1 MKKIIKYWKKSKI
14 RTQIIFTYI
23 LILLLSFVMT
33 FSMIWAVNNKYTKE
47 EIGKAG
53 VQTVSAL
60 HGNLALVF
68 ENVTQLST
76 YLYFD
81 DIVQDSLRQINSANI
96 DLNYQKNITKSLFNM
111 ILSGD
116 YVSGVYIFDQYNNC
130 YSSYKRTPRKV
141 SALHG
146 NLALVFEN
154 VTQLSTYLYFDDI
167 VQDSLR
173 QINSANIDLNYQK
186 NITKSLFNMILS
198 GDYVS
203 GVYIFDQYNNCYS
216 SYKRTPRKVN
226 KYIQGADWYKKM
238 QSAGGNGFFYK
249 GSDGTI
255 EYYENN
261 NYLCY
266 VRQILDKKDYKPL
279 ATLLITFDNTVLQGY
294 FNQVSEDSK
303 NQFYIIDSKGN
314 YVIKPQEEKR
324 DFKKYTKVAEN
335 INEGYKEVKN
345 NGEECIV
352 ACQDM
357 GIQDWKLVGVFSMDD
372 ITSLAPYYS
381 TIIAII
387 MGINIIF
394 VFLCS
399 TLLTYLIFKPLRKIE
414 NHMQIV
420 ENGEFITMPV
430 DDYDNEITNLRK
442 VFNHM
447 ILSVKALMKRVK
459 DEERIIAKGKL
470 DIIYAQIN
478 PHFLYNTLDAISA
491 LALMEENEKCFQMI
505 QALGN
510 FYKNSLNSGL
520 DYISV
525 EDEIGCIESYI
536 TILNTRYENQ
546 IAISY
551 DIEDAVKHEKVLKLL
566 LQPLVE
572 NAVHHGLNG
581 EGGNIEIKVFE
592 QEDEIIFIVSDDGV
606 GMSDEK
612 IEDILAGRTVTGKS
626 GFGLYSLIQRIRLTY
641 GIENPVIIQSEVGVG
656 TEIIVT
662 IKKIK
667 MEK

>member
-1 MKKIIKYWKKSKI
+1 MNNIIKHWKKAKI
-14 RTQIIFTYI
+14 RTQIILTYV
-23 LILLLSFVMT
+23 LILLISFVMT
-33 FSMIWAVNNKYTKE
+33 FSMIRAVNDRYTRE

-53 VQTVSAL
+53 VQTVSVL
-60 HGNLALVF
+60 QGNLALVF
-68 ENVTQLST
+68 ENVKQLST
-76 YLYFD
+76 YIYFD

-96 DLNYQKNITKSLFNM
+96 DLNYQKNITRSLFNM

-116 YVSGVYIFDQYNNC
+116 YVSGVYIFDQYNNY
-130 YSSYKRTPRKV
+130 YSSYKRTPK
-141 SALHG
+141 
-146 NLALVFEN
+146 
-154 VTQLSTYLYFDDI
+154 
-167 VQDSLR
+167 
-173 QINSANIDLNYQK
+173 
-186 NITKSLFNMILS
+186 
-198 GDYVS
+198 
-203 GVYIFDQYNNCYS
+203 
-216 SYKRTPRKVN
+216 KVN
-226 KYIQGADWYKKM
+226 KQIQETNWYKKM
-238 QSAGGNGFFYK
+238 QKAGGNGFFYK

-255 EYYENN
+255 EYYEGS

-279 ATLLITFDNTVLQGY
+279 ATLLITFDNTVLQRY
-294 FNQVSEDSK
+294 FNQVSEASK
-303 NQFYIIDSKGN
+303 NQFYIVDSKGN
-314 YVIKPQEEKR
+314 YVIKPQDEKR
-324 DFKKYTKVAEN
+324 NFDKYTKIAES
-335 INEGYKEVKN
+335 ITGGYKEIKN
-345 NGEECIV
+345 DGEEGIV
-352 ACQDM
+352 ACQSM
-357 GIQDWKLVGVFSMDD
+357 GIQDWKLVGVFSIDD
-372 ITSLAPYYS
+372 ITSIAPYYS

-387 MGINIIF
+387 MAINIIF

-414 NHMQIV
+414 EHMQIV

-430 DDYDNEITNLRK
+430 DDNENEITNLRK

-447 ILSVKALMKRVK
+447 ILSVKELMHRVK
-459 DEERIIAKGKL
+459 EEERIIAKGKL

-491 LALMEENEKCFQMI
+491 LTLMEENEKCFQMI

-510 FYKNSLNSGL
+510 FYRNSLNSGL

-525 EDEIGCIESYI
+525 EDEINSIKSYI

-546 IAISY
+546 IAVSY
-551 DIEDAVKHEKVLKLL
+551 DVEESIKKEKVLKLL

-581 EGGNIEIKVFE
+581 EEGNIEIKVFE

-612 IEDILAGRTVTGKS
+612 IKDILEGKTVTGKS
-626 GFGLYSLIQRIRLTY
+626 GFGLYSLIQRIKLIY
-641 GIENPVIIQSEVGVG
+641 EIEDPMIIQSEVGVG

-662 IKKIK
+662 VKKIK
-667 MEK
+667 VEK

>member
-76 YLYFD
+76 Y
-81 DIVQDSLRQINSANI
+81 I
-96 DLNYQKNITKSLFNM
+96 
-111 ILSGD
+111 
-116 YVSGVYIFDQYNNC
+116 
-130 YSSYKRTPRKV
+130 
-141 SALHG
+141 
-146 NLALVFEN
+146 
-154 VTQLSTYLYFDDI
+154 YFDDI

-294 FNQVSEDSK
+294 FNQVSENSK
-303 NQFYIIDSKGN
+303 NQFYIINSKGN

-420 ENGEFITMPV
+420 EN
-430 DDYDNEITNLRK
+430 
-442 VFNHM
+442 
-447 ILSVKALMKRVK
+447 
-459 DEERIIAKGKL
+459 EERIIAKGKL

-551 DIEDAVKHEKVLKLL
+551 DIEDVVKHEKVLKLL

>member
-60 HGNLALVF
+60 
-68 ENVTQLST
+68 Q
-76 YLYFD
+76 
-81 DIVQDSLRQINSANI
+81 
-96 DLNYQKNITKSLFNM
+96 
-111 ILSGD
+111 
-116 YVSGVYIFDQYNNC
+116 
-130 YSSYKRTPRKV
+130 
-141 SALHG
+141 G

-459 DEERIIAKGKL
+459 DEERIIAK
-470 DIIYAQIN
+470 
-478 PHFLYNTLDAISA
+478 
-491 LALMEENEKCFQMI
+491 
-505 QALGN
+505 
-510 FYKNSLNSGL
+510 
-520 DYISV
+520 
-525 EDEIGCIESYI
+525 
-536 TILNTRYENQ
+536 
-546 IAISY
+546 
-551 DIEDAVKHEKVLKLL
+551 
-566 LQPLVE
+566 
-572 NAVHHGLNG
+572 
-581 EGGNIEIKVFE
+581 
-592 QEDEIIFIVSDDGV
+592 
-606 GMSDEK
+606 
-612 IEDILAGRTVTGKS
+612 
-626 GFGLYSLIQRIRLTY
+626 
-641 GIENPVIIQSEVGVG
+641 
-656 TEIIVT
+656 
-662 IKKIK
+662 
-667 MEK
+667 

>member
-1 MKKIIKYWKKSKI
+1 MMVREMGNISFELKNG
-14 RTQIIFTYI
+14 
-23 LILLLSFVMT
+23 SFVSLVGESGCGKSTIAGILMKRVT
-33 FSMIWAVNNKYTKE
+33 GWKGSVTVN
-47 EIGKAG
+47 G
-53 VQTVSAL
+53 Q
-60 HGNLALVF
+60 
-68 ENVTQLST
+68 
-76 YLYFD
+76 
-81 DIVQDSLRQINSANI
+81 DIRNI
-96 DLNYQKNITKSLFNM
+96 SDIDIMKNITLVSHDSYLFKGTVRDNLM
-111 ILSGD
+111 MGSPMASDDMMTAALRRVNLADFVESEGGLDMQLNERASNLSG
-116 YVSGVYIFDQYNNC
+116 GQ
-130 YSSYKRTPRKV
+130 KQRLAMAR
-141 SALHG
+141 AL
-146 NLALVFEN
+146 LK
-154 VTQLSTYLYFDDI
+154 D
-167 VQDSLR
+167 
-173 QINSANIDLNYQK
+173 
-186 NITKSLFNMILS
+186 
-198 GDYVS
+198 S

-294 FNQVSEDSK
+294 FNQVSENSK
-303 NQFYIIDSKGN
+303 NQFYIINSKGN

-551 DIEDAVKHEKVLKLL
+551 DIEDVVKHEKVLKLL

>member
-1 MKKIIKYWKKSKI
+1 MNNIIKHWKKAKI
-14 RTQIIFTYI
+14 RTQIILTYV
-23 LILLLSFVMT
+23 LILLISFVMT
-33 FSMIWAVNNKYTKE
+33 FSMIRAVNDRYTRE

-53 VQTVSAL
+53 VQTVSVL
-60 HGNLALVF
+60 QGNLALLF
-68 ENVTQLST
+68 ENVKQLST
-76 YLYFD
+76 YIYFD

-96 DLNYQKNITKSLFNM
+96 DLNYQKNITRSLFNM

-116 YVSGVYIFDQYNNC
+116 YVSGVYIFDQYNNY
-130 YSSYKRTPRKV
+130 YSSYKRTPK
-141 SALHG
+141 
-146 NLALVFEN
+146 
-154 VTQLSTYLYFDDI
+154 
-167 VQDSLR
+167 
-173 QINSANIDLNYQK
+173 
-186 NITKSLFNMILS
+186 
-198 GDYVS
+198 
-203 GVYIFDQYNNCYS
+203 
-216 SYKRTPRKVN
+216 KVN
-226 KYIQGADWYKKM
+226 KQIQETNWYKKM
-238 QSAGGNGFFYK
+238 QKAGGNGFFYK

-255 EYYENN
+255 EYYEGS

-279 ATLLITFDNTVLQGY
+279 ATLLITFDNTVLQRY
-294 FNQVSEDSK
+294 FNQVSEASK
-303 NQFYIIDSKGN
+303 NQFYIVDSKGN
-314 YVIKPQEEKR
+314 YVIKPQDEKR
-324 DFKKYTKVAEN
+324 NFDKYTKIAES
-335 INEGYKEVKN
+335 ITGGYKEVKN
-345 NGEECIV
+345 DGEEGIV
-352 ACQDM
+352 ACQSM
-357 GIQDWKLVGVFSMDD
+357 GIQDWKLVGVFSIDD
-372 ITSLAPYYS
+372 ITSIAPYYS

-387 MGINIIF
+387 MAINIIF

-414 NHMQIV
+414 EHMQIV

-430 DDYDNEITNLRK
+430 DDNENEITNLRK

-447 ILSVKALMKRVK
+447 ILSVKELMHRVK
-459 DEERIIAKGKL
+459 EEERIIAKGKL

-491 LALMEENEKCFQMI
+491 LTLMEENEKCFQMI

-510 FYKNSLNSGL
+510 FYRNSLNSGL

-525 EDEIGCIESYI
+525 EDEINSIKSYI

-546 IAISY
+546 IAVSY
-551 DIEDAVKHEKVLKLL
+551 DVEESIKKEKVLKLL

-581 EGGNIEIKVFE
+581 EEGNIEIKVFE

-612 IEDILAGRTVTGKS
+612 IKDILEGKTVTGKS
-626 GFGLYSLIQRIRLTY
+626 GFGLYSLIQRIKLIY
-641 GIENPVIIQSEVGVG
+641 EIEDPMIIQSEVGVG

-662 IKKIK
+662 VKKIK
-667 MEK
+667 VEK

>member
-1 MKKIIKYWKKSKI
+1 MNNIIKHWKKAKI
-14 RTQIIFTYI
+14 RTQIILTYV
-23 LILLLSFVMT
+23 LILLISFVMT
-33 FSMIWAVNNKYTKE
+33 FSMIRAVNDRYTRE

-53 VQTVSAL
+53 VQTVSVL
-60 HGNLALVF
+60 QGNLALVF
-68 ENVTQLST
+68 ENVKQLST
-76 YLYFD
+76 YIYFD

-96 DLNYQKNITKSLFNM
+96 DLNYQKNITRSLFNM

-116 YVSGVYIFDQYNNC
+116 YVSGVYIFDQYNNY
-130 YSSYKRTPRKV
+130 YSSYKRTPK
-141 SALHG
+141 
-146 NLALVFEN
+146 
-154 VTQLSTYLYFDDI
+154 
-167 VQDSLR
+167 
-173 QINSANIDLNYQK
+173 
-186 NITKSLFNMILS
+186 
-198 GDYVS
+198 
-203 GVYIFDQYNNCYS
+203 
-216 SYKRTPRKVN
+216 KVN
-226 KYIQGADWYKKM
+226 KQIQETNWYKKM
-238 QSAGGNGFFYK
+238 QKAGGNGFFYK

-255 EYYENN
+255 EYYEDS

-279 ATLLITFDNTVLQGY
+279 ATLLITFDNTVLQRY
-294 FNQVSEDSK
+294 FNQVSEASK
-303 NQFYIIDSKGN
+303 NQFYIVDSKGN
-314 YVIKPQEEKR
+314 YVIKPQNEKR
-324 DFKKYTKVAEN
+324 NFDKYTKIAES
-335 INEGYKEVKN
+335 ITGGYKEVKN
-345 NGEECIV
+345 DGEEGIV
-352 ACQDM
+352 ACQSM
-357 GIQDWKLVGVFSMDD
+357 GIQDWKLVGVFSIDD
-372 ITSLAPYYS
+372 ITSIAPYYS

-387 MGINIIF
+387 MAINIIF

-414 NHMQIV
+414 EHMQIV

-430 DDYDNEITNLRK
+430 DDNENEITNLRK

-447 ILSVKALMKRVK
+447 ILSVKELMHRVK
-459 DEERIIAKGKL
+459 EEERIIAKGKL

-491 LALMEENEKCFQMI
+491 LTLMEENEKCFQMI

-510 FYKNSLNSGL
+510 FYRNSLNSGL

-525 EDEIGCIESYI
+525 EDEINSIKSYI

-546 IAISY
+546 IAVSY
-551 DIEDAVKHEKVLKLL
+551 DVEESIKKEKVLKLL

-581 EGGNIEIKVFE
+581 EEGNIEIKVFE

-612 IEDILAGRTVTGKS
+612 IKDILEGKTVTGKS
-626 GFGLYSLIQRIRLTY
+626 GFGLYSLIQRIKLIY
-641 GIENPVIIQSEVGVG
+641 EIEDPMIIQSEVGVG

-662 IKKIK
+662 VKKIK
-667 MEK
+667 VEK

>member
-1 MKKIIKYWKKSKI
+1 MNNIIKHWKKAKI
-14 RTQIIFTYI
+14 RTQIILTYV
-23 LILLLSFVMT
+23 LILLISFVMT
-33 FSMIWAVNNKYTKE
+33 FSMIRAVNDRYTRE

-53 VQTVSAL
+53 VQTVSVL
-60 HGNLALVF
+60 QGNLALVF
-68 ENVTQLST
+68 ENVKQLST
-76 YLYFD
+76 YIYFD

-96 DLNYQKNITKSLFNM
+96 DLNYQKNITRSLFNM

-116 YVSGVYIFDQYNNC
+116 YVSGVYIFDQYNNY
-130 YSSYKRTPRKV
+130 YSSYKRTPK
-141 SALHG
+141 
-146 NLALVFEN
+146 
-154 VTQLSTYLYFDDI
+154 
-167 VQDSLR
+167 
-173 QINSANIDLNYQK
+173 
-186 NITKSLFNMILS
+186 
-198 GDYVS
+198 
-203 GVYIFDQYNNCYS
+203 
-216 SYKRTPRKVN
+216 KVN
-226 KYIQGADWYKKM
+226 KQIQETNWYKKM
-238 QSAGGNGFFYK
+238 QKAGGNGFFYK

-255 EYYENN
+255 EYYEGS

-279 ATLLITFDNTVLQGY
+279 ATLLITFDNTVLQRY
-294 FNQVSEDSK
+294 FNQVSEASK
-303 NQFYIIDSKGN
+303 NQFYIVDSKGN
-314 YVIKPQEEKR
+314 YVIKPQDEKR
-324 DFKKYTKVAEN
+324 NFDKYTKIAES
-335 INEGYKEVKN
+335 ITGGYKEVKN
-345 NGEECIV
+345 DGEEGIV
-352 ACQDM
+352 ACQSM
-357 GIQDWKLVGVFSMDD
+357 GIQDWKLVGVFSIDD
-372 ITSLAPYYS
+372 ITSIAPYYS

-387 MGINIIF
+387 MAINIIL

-414 NHMQIV
+414 EHMQIV

-430 DDYDNEITNLRK
+430 DDNENEITNLRK

-447 ILSVKALMKRVK
+447 ILSVKELMHRVK
-459 DEERIIAKGKL
+459 EEERIIAKGKL

-491 LALMEENEKCFQMI
+491 LTLMEENEKCFQMI

-510 FYKNSLNSGL
+510 FYRNSLNSGL

-525 EDEIGCIESYI
+525 EDEINSIKSYI

-546 IAISY
+546 IAVSY
-551 DIEDAVKHEKVLKLL
+551 DVEESIKKEKVLKLL

-581 EGGNIEIKVFE
+581 EEGNIEIKVFE

-612 IEDILAGRTVTGKS
+612 IKDILEGKTVTGKS
-626 GFGLYSLIQRIRLTY
+626 GFGLYSLIQRIKLIY
-641 GIENPVIIQSEVGVG
+641 EIEDPMIIQSEVGVG

-662 IKKIK
+662 VKKIK
-667 MEK
+667 VEK

>member
-1 MKKIIKYWKKSKI
+1 MYKKVSTNLNFVDREKETEKFWDDNHIFEKSMENRKEGPTYTFYDGPPTANGKPHIGHVLTRVIKDMIPRYRTMKGYMVP
-14 RTQIIFTYI
+14 R
-23 LILLLSFVMT
+23 
-33 FSMIWAVNNKYTKE
+33 
-47 EIGKAG
+47 KAG
-53 VQTVSAL
+53 WDT
-60 HGNLALVF
+60 HGLPVELEVEKLLGLNGK
-68 ENVTQLST
+68 E
-76 YLYFD
+76 
-81 DIVQDSLRQINSANI
+81 QIEEYGMEPFI
-96 DLNYQKNITKSLFNM
+96 
-111 ILSGD
+111 
-116 YVSGVYIFDQYNNC
+116 
-130 YSSYKRTPRKV
+130 
-141 SALHG
+141 
-146 NLALVFEN
+146 
-154 VTQLSTYLYFDDI
+154 
-167 VQDSLR
+167 
-173 QINSANIDLNYQK
+173 
-186 NITKSLFNMILS
+186 
-198 GDYVS
+198 
-203 GVYIFDQYNNCYS
+203 
-216 SYKRTPRKVN
+216 
-226 KYIQGADWYKKM
+226 KKCKE
-238 QSAGGNGFFYK
+238 SVWKYK
-249 GSDGTI
+249 GMWEDFSGTVGFWADMENPYVTYDDNFI
-255 EYYENN
+255 ESEWWA
-261 NYLCY
+261 LKT
-266 VRQILDKKDYKPL
+266 IWDKKLLYKGFKIVPYCPRCGTGL
-279 ATLLITFDNTVLQGY
+279 A
-294 FNQVSEDSK
+294 SHE
-303 NQFYIIDSKGN
+303 
-314 YVIKPQEEKR
+314 
-324 DFKKYTKVAEN
+324 VAQ
-335 INEGYKEVKN
+335 GYKEVKN

-525 EDEIGCIESYI
+525 EDEIDCIESYI

-551 DIEDAVKHEKVLKLL
+551 DIEDVVKHEKVLKLL

>member
-1 MKKIIKYWKKSKI
+1 MNNIIKHWKKAKI
-14 RTQIIFTYI
+14 RTQIILTYV
-23 LILLLSFVMT
+23 LILLISFVMT
-33 FSMIWAVNNKYTKE
+33 FSMIRAVNDRYTRE

-53 VQTVSAL
+53 VQTVSVL
-60 HGNLALVF
+60 QGNLALVF
-68 ENVTQLST
+68 ENVKQLST
-76 YLYFD
+76 YIYFD

-96 DLNYQKNITKSLFNM
+96 DLNYQKNITRSLFNM

-116 YVSGVYIFDQYNNC
+116 YVSGVYIFDQYNNY
-130 YSSYKRTPRKV
+130 YSSYKRTPK
-141 SALHG
+141 
-146 NLALVFEN
+146 
-154 VTQLSTYLYFDDI
+154 
-167 VQDSLR
+167 
-173 QINSANIDLNYQK
+173 
-186 NITKSLFNMILS
+186 
-198 GDYVS
+198 
-203 GVYIFDQYNNCYS
+203 
-216 SYKRTPRKVN
+216 KVN
-226 KYIQGADWYKKM
+226 KQIQETNWYKKM
-238 QSAGGNGFFYK
+238 QKAGGNGFFYK

-255 EYYENN
+255 EYYEGS

-279 ATLLITFDNTVLQGY
+279 ATLLITFDNTVLQRY
-294 FNQVSEDSK
+294 FNQVSEASK
-303 NQFYIIDSKGN
+303 NQFYIVDSKGN
-314 YVIKPQEEKR
+314 YVIKPQDEKR
-324 DFKKYTKVAEN
+324 NFDKYTKIAES
-335 INEGYKEVKN
+335 ITGGYKEVKN
-345 NGEECIV
+345 DGEEGIV
-352 ACQDM
+352 ACQSM
-357 GIQDWKLVGVFSMDD
+357 GIQDWKLVGVFSIDD
-372 ITSLAPYYS
+372 ITSIAPYYS

-387 MGINIIF
+387 MAINIIF

-414 NHMQIV
+414 EHMQIV

-430 DDYDNEITNLRK
+430 DDNENEITNLRK

-447 ILSVKALMKRVK
+447 ILSVKELMHRVK
-459 DEERIIAKGKL
+459 EEERIIAKGKL

-491 LALMEENEKCFQMI
+491 LTLMEENEKCFQMI

-510 FYKNSLNSGL
+510 FYRNSLNSGL

-525 EDEIGCIESYI
+525 EDEINSIKSYI

-546 IAISY
+546 IAVSY
-551 DIEDAVKHEKVLKLL
+551 DVEESIKKEKVLKLL

-581 EGGNIEIKVFE
+581 EEGNIEIKVFE

-612 IEDILAGRTVTGKS
+612 IKDILEGKTVTGKS
-626 GFGLYSLIQRIRLTY
+626 GFGLYSLIQRIKLIY
-641 GIENPVIIQSEVGVG
+641 EIEDPMIIQSEVGVG

-662 IKKIK
+662 VKKIK
-667 MEK
+667 VEK

>member
-1 MKKIIKYWKKSKI
+1 
-14 RTQIIFTYI
+14 
-23 LILLLSFVMT
+23 
-33 FSMIWAVNNKYTKE
+33 
-47 EIGKAG
+47 
-53 VQTVSAL
+53 
-60 HGNLALVF
+60 
-68 ENVTQLST
+68 
-76 YLYFD
+76 
-81 DIVQDSLRQINSANI
+81 
-96 DLNYQKNITKSLFNM
+96 
-111 ILSGD
+111 
-116 YVSGVYIFDQYNNC
+116 
-130 YSSYKRTPRKV
+130 
-141 SALHG
+141 
-146 NLALVFEN
+146 
-154 VTQLSTYLYFDDI
+154 
-167 VQDSLR
+167 
-173 QINSANIDLNYQK
+173 
-186 NITKSLFNMILS
+186 MILS

-510 FYKNSLNSGL
+510 FYKNSLSSGL

-551 DIEDAVKHEKVLKLL
+551 DIEDVVKHEKVLKLL

>member
-60 HGNLALVF
+60 
-68 ENVTQLST
+68 Q
-76 YLYFD
+76 
-81 DIVQDSLRQINSANI
+81 
-96 DLNYQKNITKSLFNM
+96 
-111 ILSGD
+111 
-116 YVSGVYIFDQYNNC
+116 
-130 YSSYKRTPRKV
+130 
-141 SALHG
+141 G

-520 DYISV
+520 DYISA

-551 DIEDAVKHEKVLKLL
+551 DIEDVVKHEKVLKLL

>member
-1 MKKIIKYWKKSKI
+1 MNNIIKHWKKAKI
-14 RTQIIFTYI
+14 RTQIILTYV
-23 LILLLSFVMT
+23 LILLISFVMT
-33 FSMIWAVNNKYTKE
+33 FSMIRAVNDRYTRE

-53 VQTVSAL
+53 VQTVSVL
-60 HGNLALVF
+60 QGNLALVF
-68 ENVTQLST
+68 ENVKQLST
-76 YLYFD
+76 YIYFD

-96 DLNYQKNITKSLFNM
+96 DLNYQKNITRSLFNM

-116 YVSGVYIFDQYNNC
+116 YVSGVYIFDQYNNY
-130 YSSYKRTPRKV
+130 YSSYKRTPK
-141 SALHG
+141 
-146 NLALVFEN
+146 
-154 VTQLSTYLYFDDI
+154 
-167 VQDSLR
+167 
-173 QINSANIDLNYQK
+173 
-186 NITKSLFNMILS
+186 
-198 GDYVS
+198 
-203 GVYIFDQYNNCYS
+203 
-216 SYKRTPRKVN
+216 KVN
-226 KYIQGADWYKKM
+226 KQIQETNWYKKM
-238 QSAGGNGFFYK
+238 QKAGGNGFFYK

-255 EYYENN
+255 EYYEGS

-279 ATLLITFDNTVLQGY
+279 ATLLITFDNTVLQRY
-294 FNQVSEDSK
+294 FNQVSEASK
-303 NQFYIIDSKGN
+303 NQFYIVDSKGN
-314 YVIKPQEEKR
+314 YVIKPQDEKR
-324 DFKKYTKVAEN
+324 NIDKYTKIAES
-335 INEGYKEVKN
+335 ITGGYKEVKN
-345 NGEECIV
+345 DGEEGIV
-352 ACQDM
+352 ACQSM
-357 GIQDWKLVGVFSMDD
+357 GIQDWKLVGVFSIDD
-372 ITSLAPYYS
+372 ITSIAPYYS

-387 MGINIIF
+387 MAINIIF

-414 NHMQIV
+414 EHMQIV

-430 DDYDNEITNLRK
+430 DDNENEITNLRK

-447 ILSVKALMKRVK
+447 ILSVKELMHRVK
-459 DEERIIAKGKL
+459 EEERIIAKGKL

-491 LALMEENEKCFQMI
+491 LTLMEENEKCFQMI

-510 FYKNSLNSGL
+510 FYRNSLNSGL

-525 EDEIGCIESYI
+525 EDEINSIKSYI

-546 IAISY
+546 IAVSY
-551 DIEDAVKHEKVLKLL
+551 DVEESIKKEKVLKLL

-581 EGGNIEIKVFE
+581 EEGNIEIKVFE

-612 IEDILAGRTVTGKS
+612 IKDILEGKTVTGKS
-626 GFGLYSLIQRIRLTY
+626 GFGLYSLIQRIKLIY
-641 GIENPVIIQSEVGVG
+641 EIEDPMIIQSEVGVG

-662 IKKIK
+662 VKKIK
-667 MEK
+667 VEK

>member
-1 MKKIIKYWKKSKI
+1 MNNIIKHWKKAKI
-14 RTQIIFTYI
+14 RTQIILTYV
-23 LILLLSFVMT
+23 LILLISFVMT
-33 FSMIWAVNNKYTKE
+33 FSMIRAVNDRYTRE

-53 VQTVSAL
+53 VQTVSVL
-60 HGNLALVF
+60 QGNLALVF
-68 ENVTQLST
+68 ENVKQLST
-76 YLYFD
+76 YIYFD

-96 DLNYQKNITKSLFNM
+96 DLNYQKNITRSLFNM

-116 YVSGVYIFDQYNNC
+116 YVSGVYIFDQYNNY
-130 YSSYKRTPRKV
+130 YSSYKRTPK
-141 SALHG
+141 
-146 NLALVFEN
+146 
-154 VTQLSTYLYFDDI
+154 
-167 VQDSLR
+167 
-173 QINSANIDLNYQK
+173 
-186 NITKSLFNMILS
+186 
-198 GDYVS
+198 
-203 GVYIFDQYNNCYS
+203 
-216 SYKRTPRKVN
+216 KVN
-226 KYIQGADWYKKM
+226 KQIQETNWYKKM
-238 QSAGGNGFFYK
+238 QKAGGNGFFYK

-255 EYYENN
+255 EYYEGS

-279 ATLLITFDNTVLQGY
+279 ATLLITFDNTVLQRY
-294 FNQVSEDSK
+294 FNQVSEASK
-303 NQFYIIDSKGN
+303 NQFYIVDSKGN
-314 YVIKPQEEKR
+314 YVIKPQDEKR
-324 DFKKYTKVAEN
+324 NFDKYTKIAES
-335 INEGYKEVKN
+335 ITGGYKEVKN
-345 NGEECIV
+345 DGEEGIV
-352 ACQDM
+352 ACQSM
-357 GIQDWKLVGVFSMDD
+357 GIQDWKLVGVFSIDD
-372 ITSLAPYYS
+372 ITSIAPYYS

-387 MGINIIF
+387 MAINIIF

-414 NHMQIV
+414 EHMQIV

-430 DDYDNEITNLRK
+430 DDNENEITNLRK

-447 ILSVKALMKRVK
+447 ILSVKELMHRVK
-459 DEERIIAKGKL
+459 EEERIIAKGKL

-491 LALMEENEKCFQMI
+491 LTLMEENEKCFQMI

-510 FYKNSLNSGL
+510 FYRNSLNSGL

-525 EDEIGCIESYI
+525 EDEINSIKSYI

-546 IAISY
+546 IAVSY
-551 DIEDAVKHEKVLKLL
+551 DVEESIKKEKVLKLL

-581 EGGNIEIKVFE
+581 EEGDIEIKVFE

-612 IEDILAGRTVTGKS
+612 IKDILEGKTVTGKS
-626 GFGLYSLIQRIRLTY
+626 GFGLYSLIQRIKLIY
-641 GIENPVIIQSEVGVG
+641 EIEDPMIIQSEVGVG

-662 IKKIK
+662 VKKIK
-667 MEK
+667 VEK

>member
-1 MKKIIKYWKKSKI
+1 MNNIIKHWKKAKI
-14 RTQIIFTYI
+14 RTQIILTYV
-23 LILLLSFVMT
+23 LILLISFVMT
-33 FSMIWAVNNKYTKE
+33 FSMIRAVNDRYTRE

-53 VQTVSAL
+53 VQTVSVL
-60 HGNLALVF
+60 QGNLALLF
-68 ENVTQLST
+68 ENVKQLST
-76 YLYFD
+76 YIYFD

-96 DLNYQKNITKSLFNM
+96 DLNYQKNITRSLFNM

-116 YVSGVYIFDQYNNC
+116 YVSGVYIFDQYNNY
-130 YSSYKRTPRKV
+130 YSSYKRTPK
-141 SALHG
+141 
-146 NLALVFEN
+146 
-154 VTQLSTYLYFDDI
+154 
-167 VQDSLR
+167 
-173 QINSANIDLNYQK
+173 
-186 NITKSLFNMILS
+186 
-198 GDYVS
+198 
-203 GVYIFDQYNNCYS
+203 
-216 SYKRTPRKVN
+216 KVN
-226 KYIQGADWYKKM
+226 KQIQETNWYKKM
-238 QSAGGNGFFYK
+238 QKAGGNGFFYK

-255 EYYENN
+255 EYYEGS

-279 ATLLITFDNTVLQGY
+279 ATLLITFDNTVLQRY
-294 FNQVSEDSK
+294 FNQVSEASK
-303 NQFYIIDSKGN
+303 NQFYIVDSKGN
-314 YVIKPQEEKR
+314 YVIKPQDEKR
-324 DFKKYTKVAEN
+324 NFDKYTKIAES
-335 INEGYKEVKN
+335 ITGGYKEVKN
-345 NGEECIV
+345 DGEEGIV
-352 ACQDM
+352 ACQSM
-357 GIQDWKLVGVFSMDD
+357 GIQDWKLVGVFSIDD
-372 ITSLAPYYS
+372 ITSIAPYYS

-387 MGINIIF
+387 MAINIIF

-414 NHMQIV
+414 EHMQIV

-430 DDYDNEITNLRK
+430 DDNENEITNLRK

-447 ILSVKALMKRVK
+447 ILSVKELMHRVK
-459 DEERIIAKGKL
+459 EEERIIAKGKL

-491 LALMEENEKCFQMI
+491 LTLMEKNEKCFQMI

-510 FYKNSLNSGL
+510 FYRNSLNSGL

-525 EDEIGCIESYI
+525 EDEINSIKSYI

-546 IAISY
+546 IAVSY
-551 DIEDAVKHEKVLKLL
+551 DVEESIKKEKVLKLL

-581 EGGNIEIKVFE
+581 EEGNIEIKVFE

-612 IEDILAGRTVTGKS
+612 IKDILEGKTVTGKS
-626 GFGLYSLIQRIRLTY
+626 GFGLYSLIQRIKLIY
-641 GIENPVIIQSEVGVG
+641 EIEDPMIIQSEVGVG

-662 IKKIK
+662 VKKIK
-667 MEK
+667 VEK

>member
-1 MKKIIKYWKKSKI
+1 MNNIIKHWKKAKI
-14 RTQIIFTYI
+14 RTQIILTYV
-23 LILLLSFVMT
+23 LILLISFVMT
-33 FSMIWAVNNKYTKE
+33 FSMIRAVNDRYTRE

-53 VQTVSAL
+53 VQTVSVL
-60 HGNLALVF
+60 QGNLALVF
-68 ENVTQLST
+68 ENVKQLST
-76 YLYFD
+76 YIYFD

-96 DLNYQKNITKSLFNM
+96 DLNYQKNITRSLFNM

-116 YVSGVYIFDQYNNC
+116 YVSGVYIFDQYNNY
-130 YSSYKRTPRKV
+130 YSSYKRTPK
-141 SALHG
+141 
-146 NLALVFEN
+146 
-154 VTQLSTYLYFDDI
+154 
-167 VQDSLR
+167 
-173 QINSANIDLNYQK
+173 
-186 NITKSLFNMILS
+186 
-198 GDYVS
+198 
-203 GVYIFDQYNNCYS
+203 
-216 SYKRTPRKVN
+216 KVN
-226 KYIQGADWYKKM
+226 KQIQETNWYKKM
-238 QSAGGNGFFYK
+238 QKAGGNGFFYK

-255 EYYENN
+255 EYYEGS

-279 ATLLITFDNTVLQGY
+279 ATLLITFDNTVLQRY
-294 FNQVSEDSK
+294 FNQVSEASK
-303 NQFYIIDSKGN
+303 NQFYIVDSKGN
-314 YVIKPQEEKR
+314 YVIKPQDEKR
-324 DFKKYTKVAEN
+324 NFDKYTKIAES
-335 INEGYKEVKN
+335 ITGGYKEVKN
-345 NGEECIV
+345 DGEEGIV
-352 ACQDM
+352 ACQSM
-357 GIQDWKLVGVFSMDD
+357 GIQDWKLVGVFSIDD
-372 ITSLAPYYS
+372 ITSIAPYYS

-387 MGINIIF
+387 MAINIIF

-414 NHMQIV
+414 EHMQIV

-430 DDYDNEITNLRK
+430 DDNENEITNLRK

-447 ILSVKALMKRVK
+447 ILSVKELMHRVK
-459 DEERIIAKGKL
+459 EEERIIAKGKL

-491 LALMEENEKCFQMI
+491 LTLMEENEKCFQMI

-510 FYKNSLNSGL
+510 FYRNSLNSGL

-525 EDEIGCIESYI
+525 EDEINSIKSYI

-546 IAISY
+546 IAVSY
-551 DIEDAVKHEKVLKLL
+551 DVEESIKKEKVLKLL

-581 EGGNIEIKVFE
+581 EEGNVEIKVFE

-612 IEDILAGRTVTGKS
+612 IKDILEGKTVTGKS
-626 GFGLYSLIQRIRLTY
+626 GFGLYSLIQRIKLIY
-641 GIENPVIIQSEVGVG
+641 EIEDPMIIQSEVGVG

-662 IKKIK
+662 VKKIK
-667 MEK
+667 VEK

>member
-76 YLYFD
+76 Y
-81 DIVQDSLRQINSANI
+81 I
-96 DLNYQKNITKSLFNM
+96 
-111 ILSGD
+111 
-116 YVSGVYIFDQYNNC
+116 
-130 YSSYKRTPRKV
+130 
-141 SALHG
+141 
-146 NLALVFEN
+146 
-154 VTQLSTYLYFDDI
+154 YFDDI

-294 FNQVSEDSK
+294 FNQVSENSK
-303 NQFYIIDSKGN
+303 NQFYIINSKGN

-478 PHFLYNTLDAISA
+478 PHFLYNSLSLINWKALEAGQNDISKLTLLLSA
-491 LALMEENEKCFQMI
+491 FYRTALNKGNNILSIGEEV
-505 QALGN
+505 
-510 FYKNSLNSGL
+510 KN
-520 DYISV
+520 V
-525 EDEIGCIESYI
+525 RSYI
-536 TILNTRYENQ
+536 DIQLMMHDYNFDVEIEIPDKMKEYATLNL
-546 IAISY
+546 I
-551 DIEDAVKHEKVLKLL
+551 

-572 NAVHHGLNG
+572 NAIDHGIDLKEDG
-581 EGGNIEIKVFE
+581 RGKISIEGKE
-592 QEDEIIFIVSDDGV
+592 QKDDIYLIVSDNGIGMEQEKAQQMLTKKSKGYGLRNVKERIELFFGTDYGV
-606 GMSDEK
+606 
-612 IEDILAGRTVTGKS
+612 TVTSKP
-626 GFGLYSLIQRIRLTY
+626 RH
-641 GIENPVIIQSEVGVG
+641 G
-656 TEIIVT
+656 TT
-662 IKKIK
+662 ICIHMPKRYL
-667 MEK
+667 

>member
-1 MKKIIKYWKKSKI
+1 MNNIIKHWKKAKI
-14 RTQIIFTYI
+14 RTQIILTYV
-23 LILLLSFVMT
+23 LILLISFVMT
-33 FSMIWAVNNKYTKE
+33 FSMIRAVNDRYTRE

-53 VQTVSAL
+53 VQTVSVL
-60 HGNLALVF
+60 QGNLALVF
-68 ENVTQLST
+68 ENVKQLST
-76 YLYFD
+76 YIYFD

-96 DLNYQKNITKSLFNM
+96 DLNYQKNITRSLFNM

-116 YVSGVYIFDQYNNC
+116 YVSGVYIFDQYNNY
-130 YSSYKRTPRKV
+130 YSSYKRTPK
-141 SALHG
+141 
-146 NLALVFEN
+146 
-154 VTQLSTYLYFDDI
+154 
-167 VQDSLR
+167 
-173 QINSANIDLNYQK
+173 
-186 NITKSLFNMILS
+186 
-198 GDYVS
+198 
-203 GVYIFDQYNNCYS
+203 
-216 SYKRTPRKVN
+216 KVN
-226 KYIQGADWYKKM
+226 KQIQETNWYKKM
-238 QSAGGNGFFYK
+238 QKAGGNGFFYK

-255 EYYENN
+255 EYYEGS

-279 ATLLITFDNTVLQGY
+279 ATLLITFDNTVLQRY
-294 FNQVSEDSK
+294 FNQVSEASK
-303 NQFYIIDSKGN
+303 NQFYIVDSKGN
-314 YVIKPQEEKR
+314 YVIKPQDEKR
-324 DFKKYTKVAEN
+324 NFDKYTKIAES
-335 INEGYKEVKN
+335 ITGGYKEIKN
-345 NGEECIV
+345 DGEEGIV
-352 ACQDM
+352 ACQSM
-357 GIQDWKLVGVFSMDD
+357 GIQDWKLVGVFSIDD
-372 ITSLAPYYS
+372 ITSIAPYYS

-387 MGINIIF
+387 MAINIIF

-414 NHMQIV
+414 EHMQLV

-430 DDYDNEITNLRK
+430 DDNENEITNLRK

-447 ILSVKALMKRVK
+447 ILSVKELMHRVK
-459 DEERIIAKGKL
+459 EEERIIAKGKL

-491 LALMEENEKCFQMI
+491 LTLMEENEKCFQMI

-510 FYKNSLNSGL
+510 FYRNSLNSGL

-525 EDEIGCIESYI
+525 EDEINSIKSYI

-546 IAISY
+546 IAVSY
-551 DIEDAVKHEKVLKLL
+551 DVEESIKKEKVLKLL

-581 EGGNIEIKVFE
+581 EEGNIEIKVFE

-612 IEDILAGRTVTGKS
+612 IKDILEGKTVTGKS
-626 GFGLYSLIQRIRLTY
+626 GFGLYSLIQRIKLIY
-641 GIENPVIIQSEVGVG
+641 EIEDPMIIQSEVGVG

-662 IKKIK
+662 VKKIK
-667 MEK
+667 VEK

>member
-1 MKKIIKYWKKSKI
+1 MI
-14 RTQIIFTYI
+14 R
-23 LILLLSFVMT
+23 
-33 FSMIWAVNNKYTKE
+33 AVNDRYTRE

-53 VQTVSAL
+53 VQTVSVL
-60 HGNLALVF
+60 QGNLALLF
-68 ENVTQLST
+68 ENVKQLST
-76 YLYFD
+76 YIYFD

-96 DLNYQKNITKSLFNM
+96 DLNYQKNITRSLFNM

-116 YVSGVYIFDQYNNC
+116 YVSGVYIFDQYNNY
-130 YSSYKRTPRKV
+130 YSSYKRTPK
-141 SALHG
+141 
-146 NLALVFEN
+146 
-154 VTQLSTYLYFDDI
+154 
-167 VQDSLR
+167 
-173 QINSANIDLNYQK
+173 
-186 NITKSLFNMILS
+186 
-198 GDYVS
+198 
-203 GVYIFDQYNNCYS
+203 
-216 SYKRTPRKVN
+216 KVN
-226 KYIQGADWYKKM
+226 KQIQETNWYKKM
-238 QSAGGNGFFYK
+238 QKAGGNGFFYK

-255 EYYENN
+255 EYYEGS

-279 ATLLITFDNTVLQGY
+279 ATLLITFDNTVLQRY
-294 FNQVSEDSK
+294 FNQVSEASK
-303 NQFYIIDSKGN
+303 NQFYIVDSKGN
-314 YVIKPQEEKR
+314 YVIKPQDEKR
-324 DFKKYTKVAEN
+324 NFDKYTKIAES
-335 INEGYKEVKN
+335 ITGGYKEVKN
-345 NGEECIV
+345 DGEEGIV
-352 ACQDM
+352 ACQSM
-357 GIQDWKLVGVFSMDD
+357 GIQDWKLVGVFSIDD
-372 ITSLAPYYS
+372 ITSIAPYYS

-387 MGINIIF
+387 MAINIIF

-414 NHMQIV
+414 EHMQIV

-430 DDYDNEITNLRK
+430 DDNENEITNLRK

-447 ILSVKALMKRVK
+447 ILSVKELMHRVK
-459 DEERIIAKGKL
+459 EEERIIAKGKL

-491 LALMEENEKCFQMI
+491 LTLMEENEKCFQMI

-510 FYKNSLNSGL
+510 FYRNSLNSGL

-525 EDEIGCIESYI
+525 EDEINSIKSYI

-546 IAISY
+546 IAVSY
-551 DIEDAVKHEKVLKLL
+551 DVEESIKKEKVLKLL

-581 EGGNIEIKVFE
+581 EEGNIEIKVFE

-612 IEDILAGRTVTGKS
+612 IKDILEGKTVTGKS
-626 GFGLYSLIQRIRLTY
+626 GFGLYSLIQRIKLIY
-641 GIENPVIIQSEVGVG
+641 EIEDPMIIQSEVGVG

-662 IKKIK
+662 VKKIK
-667 MEK
+667 VEK

>member
-1 MKKIIKYWKKSKI
+1 MNNIIKHWKKAKI
-14 RTQIIFTYI
+14 RTQIILTYV
-23 LILLLSFVMT
+23 LILLISFVMT
-33 FSMIWAVNNKYTKE
+33 FSMIRAVNDRYTRE

-53 VQTVSAL
+53 VQTVSVL
-60 HGNLALVF
+60 QGNLALVF
-68 ENVTQLST
+68 ENVKQLST
-76 YLYFD
+76 YIYFD

-96 DLNYQKNITKSLFNM
+96 DLNYQKNITRSLFNM

-116 YVSGVYIFDQYNNC
+116 YVSGVYIFDQYNNY
-130 YSSYKRTPRKV
+130 YSSYKRTPK
-141 SALHG
+141 
-146 NLALVFEN
+146 
-154 VTQLSTYLYFDDI
+154 
-167 VQDSLR
+167 
-173 QINSANIDLNYQK
+173 
-186 NITKSLFNMILS
+186 
-198 GDYVS
+198 
-203 GVYIFDQYNNCYS
+203 
-216 SYKRTPRKVN
+216 KVN
-226 KYIQGADWYKKM
+226 KQIQETNWYKKM
-238 QSAGGNGFFYK
+238 QKAGGNGFFYK

-255 EYYENN
+255 EYYEGS

-279 ATLLITFDNTVLQGY
+279 ATLLITFDNTVLQRY
-294 FNQVSEDSK
+294 FNQVSEASK
-303 NQFYIIDSKGN
+303 NQFYIVDSKGN
-314 YVIKPQEEKR
+314 YVIKPQDEKR
-324 DFKKYTKVAEN
+324 NFDKYTKIAES
-335 INEGYKEVKN
+335 ITGGYKEVKN
-345 NGEECIV
+345 DGEEGIV
-352 ACQDM
+352 ACQSM
-357 GIQDWKLVGVFSMDD
+357 GIQDWTLVGVFSIDD
-372 ITSLAPYYS
+372 ITSIAPYYS

-387 MGINIIF
+387 MAINIIF

-414 NHMQIV
+414 EHMQIV

-430 DDYDNEITNLRK
+430 DDNENEITNLRK

-447 ILSVKALMKRVK
+447 ILSVKELMHRVK
-459 DEERIIAKGKL
+459 EEERIIAKEKL

-491 LALMEENEKCFQMI
+491 LTLMEENEKCFQMI

-510 FYKNSLNSGL
+510 FYRNSLNSGL

-525 EDEIGCIESYI
+525 EDEINSIKSYI

-546 IAISY
+546 IAVSY
-551 DIEDAVKHEKVLKLL
+551 DVEESIKKEKVLKLL

-581 EGGNIEIKVFE
+581 EEGNIEIKVFE

-612 IEDILAGRTVTGKS
+612 IKDILEGKTVTGKS
-626 GFGLYSLIQRIRLTY
+626 GFGLYSLIQRIKLIY
-641 GIENPVIIQSEVGVG
+641 EIEDPMIIQSEVGVG

-662 IKKIK
+662 VKKIK
-667 MEK
+667 VEK